1 MKDKVILV
9 TGANRGIGLNIIK
22 RLDSDGYTVIGTS
35 RTDDGAN
42 IISQEIKTSN
52 GKGLKMDVTD
62 QESINSAIK
71 KIQDEY
77 GTLYGLVN
85 NAGITNDNLLMRM
98 TEEQWLSVIET
109 NLTSIYRVTKSIIK
123 DMMKAR
129 NGRIVN
135 IGSIVGMMGN
145 SGQSNYSAS
154 KSGLLGFTKSLA
166 RELTSRNINVNSISP
181 GFIDTDMTKTLS
193 DEQIDN
199 LTGPSAQFTSDA
211 TFGNYPLVANFTSNS
226 IEGTHK
232 IKYHLWQIEDE
243 SIYATENLEYTFN
256 YPGTYNASLIVID
269 EIGQRDT
276 TMNET
281 IITVDTLFGDAN
293 FDAQINTVDVEDI
306 LIHSIG
312 NISFDA
318 AQVAAGDLDND
329 DTLSPFD
336 ASLILQYLDL

>member
-1 MKDKVILV
+1 MIMKDKVILV
-9 TGANRGIGLNIIK
+9 TGANRGIGLDIIK

-42 IISQEIKTSN
+42 IIAQEIKNSN

-77 GTLYGLVN
+77 GILYGLVN

-109 NLTSIYRVTKSIIK
+109 NLTSIYRVTRSIIK

-129 NGRIVN
+129 KGRIVN
-135 IGSIVGMMGN
+135 IGSIVGVMGN

-166 RELTSRNINVNSISP
+166 RELSSRNINVNSISP

-199 LTGPSAQFTSDA
+199 LTK
-211 TFGNYPLVANFTSNS
+211 NIPLGRIAESSEVSSVVSFLLSNDS
-226 IEGTHK
+226 SYITG
-232 IKYHLWQIEDE
+232 
-243 SIYATENLEYTFN
+243 EN
-256 YPGTYNASLIVID
+256 
-269 EIGQRDT
+269 
-276 TMNET
+276 
-281 IITVDTLFGDAN
+281 
-293 FDAQINTVDVEDI
+293 INVNGG
-306 LIHSIG
+306 L
-312 NISFDA
+312 
-318 AQVAAGDLDND
+318 
-329 DTLSPFD
+329 
-336 ASLILQYLDL
+336 YM

>member
-1 MKDKVILV
+1 MIMKDKVILV
-9 TGANRGIGLNIIK
+9 TGANRGIGLDIIK

-42 IISQEIKTSN
+42 IISQEIKNSN

-166 RELTSRNINVNSISP
+166 RELSSRNINVNSISP

-193 DEQIDN
+193 NEQIDN
-199 LTGPSAQFTSDA
+199 LTK
-211 TFGNYPLVANFTSNS
+211 NIPLGRIAESSEVSSVVSFLLSNDS
-226 IEGTHK
+226 SYITG
-232 IKYHLWQIEDE
+232 
-243 SIYATENLEYTFN
+243 EN
-256 YPGTYNASLIVID
+256 
-269 EIGQRDT
+269 
-276 TMNET
+276 
-281 IITVDTLFGDAN
+281 
-293 FDAQINTVDVEDI
+293 INVNGG
-306 LIHSIG
+306 L
-312 NISFDA
+312 
-318 AQVAAGDLDND
+318 
-329 DTLSPFD
+329 
-336 ASLILQYLDL
+336 YM

>member
-1 MKDKVILV
+1 MIMKDKVILV

-42 IISQEIKTSN
+42 IISQEIKNSN

-166 RELTSRNINVNSISP
+166 RELSSRNINVNSISP

-199 LTGPSAQFTSDA
+199 LTK
-211 TFGNYPLVANFTSNS
+211 NIPLGRIAESSEVSSVVSFLLSNDS
-226 IEGTHK
+226 SYITG
-232 IKYHLWQIEDE
+232 
-243 SIYATENLEYTFN
+243 EN
-256 YPGTYNASLIVID
+256 
-269 EIGQRDT
+269 
-276 TMNET
+276 
-281 IITVDTLFGDAN
+281 
-293 FDAQINTVDVEDI
+293 INVNGG
-306 LIHSIG
+306 L
-312 NISFDA
+312 
-318 AQVAAGDLDND
+318 
-329 DTLSPFD
+329 
-336 ASLILQYLDL
+336 YM